1 MPLLDIKN
9 LSINFNTLEGTIRAV
24 QGVGFS
30 LEKGEIVGIVGESGC
45 GKSVTV
51 RSILRLLPMP
61 PGEITQGE
69 IMFNGENLLNIDQKQ
84 LQAIRGR
91 DISMIFQE
99 PMTSLNPVFT
109 IGNQILE
116 TFKIHQKMDKRQARE
131 AAIDILKKVSIP
143 SPEKRFKEYPHQLS
157 GGMRQRVMIAM
168 ALACQPKLLIADE
181 PTTALDVTVQAQI
194 LDLMVQ
200 LSEQIETSILLIT
213 HDLGIVA
220 QTASRVIVMYAGKI
234 IESGSIGS
242 ILKHPLHP
250 YTIGLIKS
258 MPQMG
263 KRSEFGKKPLHEIP
277 GMVPGL
283 DENITGCWFAPR
295 CDKVMDICK
304 KSPPLQK
311 SFDDNHSVNC
321 WLFKK

>member
-1 MPLLDIKN
+1 MSLLDVKN

-24 QGVGFS
+24 QGVSFS
-30 LEKGEIVGIVGESGC
+30 LGKGEIIGIVGESGC

-69 IMFNGENLLNIDQKQ
+69 IMFNGENLLNIDQKR
-84 LQAIRGR
+84 LQAIRGS

-116 TFKIHQKMDKRQARE
+116 TFKIHQKMNNRQARE
-131 AAIDILKKVSIP
+131 AAINILKKVSIP
-143 SPEKRFKEYPHQLS
+143 SPEKRFKEYPHQIS

-200 LSEQIETSILLIT
+200 LSEQFDTSILLIT

-234 IESGSIGS
+234 IESGNIGS

-250 YTIGLIKS
+250 YTIGLIRS

-263 KRSEFGKKPLHEIP
+263 KRSQFGKKPLHEIP

-283 DENITGCWFAPR
+283 DENITGCWFASR
-295 CDKVMDICK
+295 CDRTMNICRK
-304 KSPPLQK
+304 ASPPLK
-311 SFDDNHSVNC
+311 IFDDNHNVNC
-321 WLFKK
+321 WLFK

>member
-263 KRSEFGKKPLHEIP
+263 KRSQFGKKPLHEIP

-283 DENITGCWFAPR
+283 DENIIGCWFASR
-295 CDKVMDICK
+295 CDRAIDICK
-304 KSPPLQK
+304 KASPPLK
-311 SFDDNHSVNC
+311 NFDDNHSVSC
-321 WLFKK
+321 WLVK

>member
-1 MPLLDIKN
+1 MPLLDVKD
-9 LSINFNTLEGTIRAV
+9 LFINFNTLEGTIRAV
-24 QGVGFS
+24 QGVSFA
-30 LEKGEIVGIVGESGC
+30 LEKGEIIGIVGESGC

-69 IMFNGENLLNIDQKQ
+69 IIFNGENLLSIDQKR
-84 LQAIRGR
+84 LRAIRGR

-109 IGNQILE
+109 IGSQILE
-116 TFKIHQKMDKRQARE
+116 TFKTHQKMDSRQARE
-131 AAIDILKKVSIP
+131 AVINILKKVSIP
-143 SPEKRFKEYPHQLS
+143 SSEKRFKEYPHQLS

-200 LSEQIETSILLIT
+200 LSDQFGTSILLIT

-242 ILKHPLHP
+242 ILRHPLHP
-250 YTIGLIKS
+250 YTVGLIKS

-263 KRSEFGKKPLHEIP
+263 KRSQFGKKPLHEIP

-283 DENITGCWFAPR
+283 DENITGCWFSSR
-295 CDKVMDICK
+295 CDRNMAICRK
-304 KSPPLQK
+304 APPPLK
-311 SFDDNHSVNC
+311 FFEGNHSVNC
-321 WLFKK
+321 WLSS